1 MAAILSTPLPPAHL
15 LAPRGASSPDRPPE
29 GDLRAACR
37 EFESLF
43 LALLLEQMQATVP
56 KDGLL
61 SSGAA
66 GDIFNSFWA
75 QEVARAGA
83 HSSPLGIGDLLMA
96 SFERST
102 PTSPTST
109 PKALSTYDRIDSWWA
124 PESPLAP
131 RRRTGT

>member
-15 LAPRGASSPDRPPE
+15 LAPQGASSPDRPSE
-29 GDLRAACR
+29 DDLRSACR

-56 KDGLL
+56 KNGLL

-66 GDIFNSFWA
+66 GDIFNSLWA

-83 HSSPLGIGDLLMA
+83 HTSPLGIADLLMA
-96 SFERST
+96 SFARSA

-109 PKALSTYDRIDSWWA
+109 PKALPPDDRIDNWRA
-124 PESPLAP
+124 PESPPAP

>member
-1 MAAILSTPLPPAHL
+1 MAAILSTPFPPAHL
-15 LAPRGASSPDRPPE
+15 LAPRGASSQEQAPE

-96 SFERST
+96 SFERPA

-109 PKALSTYDRIDSWWA
+109 PKALSTYDRIDNWWA
-124 PESPLAP
+124 PESPPAP

>member
-1 MAAILSTPLPPAHL
+1 MVAMLSTPLPPAHL
-15 LAPRGASSPDRPPE
+15 FGPRGASSADRPPD

-43 LALLLEQMQATVP
+43 LSLLLEQMQATVP

-75 QEVARAGA
+75 QEVARASA

-96 SFERST
+96 SFEPPA
-102 PTSPTST
+102 PTSPTAT
-109 PKALSTYDRIDSWWA
+109 PKDLSPYDRIDNWWA
-124 PESPLAP
+124 PESPPAP